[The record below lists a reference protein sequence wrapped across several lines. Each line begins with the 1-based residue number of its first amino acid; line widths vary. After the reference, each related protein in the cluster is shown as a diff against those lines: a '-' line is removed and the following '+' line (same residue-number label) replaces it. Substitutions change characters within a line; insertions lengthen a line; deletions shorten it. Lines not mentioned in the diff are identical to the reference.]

1 VRLSSIDATTQEAAD
16 AAMVVP
22 TTIHVCIT
30 CRRPTDHESFP
41 RPGALLARAT
51 ADAAVGANI
60 AVRRVR
66 CLANCSRGL
75 SAAIACEHRWT
86 YVFGDLEPTRDAA
99 ALVQGAR
106 LLAAA
111 TDGVMPWRDRPAA
124 LKRGLIARVPPFD
137 HEDADPDAD
146 AKECR

>member
-1 VRLSSIDATTQEAAD
+1 MSSANTTTKEPPAA
-16 AAMVVP
+16 VGVP

-30 CRRPTDHESFP
+30 CRRPTDPESYP

-51 ADAAVGANI
+51 AMASIGANI

-75 SAAIACEHRWT
+75 SAAIACERRWT
-86 YVFGDLEPTRDAA
+86 YVFGDLDPTHDAP
-99 ALVQGAR
+99 ALIEGAR

-111 TDGVMPWRDRPAA
+111 SDGLMPWRDRPAA
-124 LKRGLIARVPPFD
+124 LKRGLIARVPPCD
-137 HEDADPDAD
+137 YEDT
-146 AKECR
+146 E

>member
-1 VRLSSIDATTQEAAD
+1 LSSIDAMTQEPAD
-16 AAMVVP
+16 AAVVVP
-22 TTIHVCIT
+22 TIHVCIT
-30 CRRPTDHESFP
+30 CRRPSDPESFP

-51 ADAAVGANI
+51 AAAAIGANV

-75 SAAIACEHRWT
+75 SAAIACERHWT
-86 YVFGDLEPTRDAA
+86 YVFGDLEPDRDAA
-99 ALVQGAR
+99 ALIQGAR

-111 TDGVMPWRDRPAA
+111 PDGVMPWRDRPAA

-146 AKECR
+146 AKELP

>member
-1 VRLSSIDATTQEAAD
+1 MSAIDAPTKQPAA
-16 AAMVVP
+16 AAVVVP

-30 CRRPTDHESFP
+30 CRRPGDPDSFP
-41 RPGALLARAT
+41 RPGVSLARAT
-51 ADAAVGANI
+51 AAAAFGTNI

-75 SAAIACEHRWT
+75 TAAIACERRWT
-86 YVFGDLEPTRDAA
+86 YVFGDLEASGDAA

-106 LLAAA
+106 LLAGA

-137 HEDADPDAD
+137 YEDAAPDAD
-146 AKECR
+146 AKESP

>member
-1 VRLSSIDATTQEAAD
+1 MSSIDATTKDPAD
-16 AAMVVP
+16 AAVVVP

-30 CRRPTDHESFP
+30 CRRPTDPDTFP

-51 ADAAVGANI
+51 ATAAVGTNT

-66 CLANCSRGL
+66 CLANCNRGL
-75 SAAIACEHRWT
+75 SAAISCERRWT
-86 YVFGDLEPTRDAA
+86 YVFGDLEATRDAV
-99 ALVQGAR
+99 ALIEGAR

-111 TDGVMPWRDRPAA
+111 ADGVMPWRNRPEA

-137 HEDADPDAD
+137 HEEVDPDAA
-146 AKECR
+146 AKESP

>member
-1 VRLSSIDATTQEAAD
+1 MSSIKATTKEPAD
-16 AAMVVP
+16 AAVVVP

-30 CRRPTDHESFP
+30 CRRPADPDAFP

-51 ADAAVGANI
+51 ATAAFGTNI

-75 SAAIACEHRWT
+75 SAAIACEDRWT
-86 YVFGDLEPTRDAA
+86 YVFGDLEATRDAT
-99 ALVQGAR
+99 ALVQAAR

-111 TDGVMPWRDRPAA
+111 PDGVMPWRDRPEA
-124 LKRGLIARVPPFD
+124 LRRGLIARVPPFG
-137 HEDADPDAD
+137 HEEADPVAD
-146 AKECR
+146 AKECS